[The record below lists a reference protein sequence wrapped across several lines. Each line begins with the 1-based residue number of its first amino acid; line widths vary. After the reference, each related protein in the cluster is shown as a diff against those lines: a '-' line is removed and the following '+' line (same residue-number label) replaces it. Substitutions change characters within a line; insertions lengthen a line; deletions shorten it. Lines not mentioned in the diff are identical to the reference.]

1 MQYKQEV
8 NLEKHLENRGDVQL
22 AIPEFSNSTTQKLY
36 TAGKHSPRD
45 LGENCESF
53 TIGFGIN
60 FIIIFP
66 FKINRRS

>member
-22 AIPEFSNSTTQKLY
+22 AIPVFSNSATQKLY

-45 LGENCESF
+45 LGENCE
-53 TIGFGIN
+53 
-60 FIIIFP
+60 
-66 FKINRRS
+66 